1 MQAHGLMLVPAPPRD
16 GLPVAAPCAEGPP
29 AKKCKVAAEDAG
41 VGASE
46 GVGDG
51 VEDEEI
57 LLEDIRQIKSENPL
71 YGVKRV
77 HRAVSLMRAGRERL
91 LASRVKNLM
100 KALGLVNRVCSA
112 NADISRGTCKD
123 SNGAVVENASHTRLG
138 EALEEDEDDEED
150 EEGEQE
156 LYSEEDEKGRLEGLD
171 HGGRARTFAHV
182 EGNWATHVYLPVRV
196 DSGALSLARDAV
208 LAQHPQLE
216 WQWFDDESHQTLA
229 SASPAGNLAPPTT
242 PTLASA
248 MLCSKAKGELA
259 SMRLH
264 MSVSR
269 TVCLRKHQIC
279 SFMDHLRTALR
290 REYRGTT
297 PLHAVRG
304 RFQALTYYRNDE
316 RTRHFCAWSLCAEAA
331 EEARN
336 VITRVDSVLAAFGLP
351 PYRDDRP
358 EPHVSFGWALP
369 AGDRCEDV
377 DDRLKASND
386 SVFTPVDGLAP
397 GAVTF
402 DRVLCSVGNQAFEFP
417 LSPVLIRDHSREP
430 QDS

>member
-1 MQAHGLMLVPAPPRD
+1 VEDD
-16 GLPVAAPCAEGPP
+16 GVNAART
-29 AKKCKVAAEDAG
+29 G
-41 VGASE
+41 VGSSE

-51 VEDEEI
+51 VEDEEM
-57 LLEDIRQIKSENPL
+57 LLEDIRQMKRENPL

-77 HRAVSLMRAGRERL
+77 HRAVSLMRAGREQL
-91 LASRVKNLM
+91 LASKVKNLM
-100 KALGLVNRVCSA
+100 KSIGLVNRVRAA
-112 NADISRGTCKD
+112 NVDTSRVTYKD
-123 SNGAVVENASHTRLG
+123 GNGVIVENPSHTSLDG
-138 EALEEDEDDEED
+138 EE
-150 EEGEQE
+150 EEGEGEKQE

-182 EGNWATHVYLPVRV
+182 EGNWATHVSLPVSV

-208 LAQHPQLE
+208 LAQLPQLE

-229 SASPAGNLAPPTT
+229 LESPAGNPVPPTAPP
-242 PTLASA
+242 LASPV
-248 MLCSKAKGELA
+248 LRSKADITAELAKAELA

-290 REYRGTT
+290 REYRGTP
-297 PLHAVRG
+297 PLHTVRG
-304 RFQALTYYRNDE
+304 HFQALTYYRNDE

-331 EEARN
+331 SEARN

-351 PYRDDRP
+351 SYRDDRP
-358 EPHVSFGWALP
+358 DPHVSFGWALP

-377 DDRLKASND
+377 DDRPKVSHDA
-386 SVFTPVDGLAP
+386 VDGLVP
-397 GAVTF
+397 RAVTF
-402 DRVLCSVGNQAFEFP
+402 DRVLCTVGNQTFEFP
-417 LSPVLIRDHSREP
+417 LAPVLIPDHSKEP